1 MSIVPA
7 CMHVHYVFSAQGDQK
22 RMSVPLKLKLRAVV
36 SHLHRFLKLNSG
48 PLLDQ
53 KALLTAPN
61 SSPLKGWKF
70 SGDTM
75 CLERKVRVYHFA
87 AESQVP
93 INSVSSQREE
103 AWSSIIPSS

>member
-1 MSIVPA
+1 
-7 CMHVHYVFSAQGDQK
+7 MHVHYVFSAQGDQK
-22 RMSVPLKLKLRAVV
+22 RMSVPLKLKSRAVM

-70 SGDTM
+70 SGDTV
-75 CLERKVRVYHFA
+75 CLERKVRVYRFA

-93 INSVSSQREE
+93 INSVSPQREE